1 MSMIIAE
8 SKLKQL
14 VYEEVM
20 LRVIDDL
27 VDEELFKFC
36 LENKLLKED
45 LNDDV
50 SDEEYLTQ
58 WKKDDSFRQKV
69 KNALAGFSLMPT
81 RQRIAAIV
89 AMGVLGAAGVQFA
102 GDWAERSQASAIA
115 KEFRLKAK
123 EAKAE
128 YTVDWKELSNFRDAA
143 IASAEASPIKI
154 TDAAGIDAAKEKFTK
169 QMGVEEAPIIADGA
183 VGIQTGTQTF
193 LYTPADQIPDNEVLP
208 FVAMSKADWEKV
220 VRTWLQDE
228 GGQDRLKAWTGAG
241 DAKATSAFWEYSE
254 AGGYALDIDPETGER
269 GMWLPPEWSVAY
281 DVLQKNVSRAG
292 LKKAPANP
300 LTIPM
305 DQGDQWLEEI
315 MKKSLHEILN
325 VL

>member
-1 MSMIIAE
+1 MNMIITE
-8 SKLKQL
+8 SKLKAL
-14 VYEEVM
+14 VYEEIM

-27 VDEELFKFC
+27 VDEELFRFC
-36 LENKLLKED
+36 LENSLLKESD
-45 LNDDV
+45 ADDIK
-50 SDEEYLTQ
+50 DE
-58 WKKDDSFRQKV
+58 WKKSQSFRQKV
-69 KNALAGFSLMPT
+69 RDIIDGFDALPS
-81 RQRIAAIV
+81 RSRIAAIV
-89 AMGVLGAAGVQFA
+89 ALGLLGAAGTQFV
-102 GDWAERSQASAIA
+102 GDNAARYQASAIA
-115 KEFRLKAK
+115 TDLRTKAK

-128 YTVDWKELSNFRDAA
+128 YSVDWKELSNFRDAA

-154 TDAAGIDAAKEKFTK
+154 TDADGIDAAKEKFTK

-228 GGQDRLKAWTGAG
+228 GGQDRLKAWTGGG
-241 DAKATSAFWEYSE
+241 DAKATSAFWEYSA

-269 GMWLPPEWSVAY
+269 AMWLPPEWSVAY

-292 LKKAPANP
+292 LDKPADNP

-305 DQGDQWLEEI
+305 DSGDRWLKEI
-315 MKKSLHEILN
+315 IKKSLHEILY